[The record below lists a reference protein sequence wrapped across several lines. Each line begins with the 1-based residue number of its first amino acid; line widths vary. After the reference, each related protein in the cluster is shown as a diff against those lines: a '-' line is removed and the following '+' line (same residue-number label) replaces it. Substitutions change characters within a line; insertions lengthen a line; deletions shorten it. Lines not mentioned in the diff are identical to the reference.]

1 MYKHLNKT
9 IYNLFK
15 NQGKRVPGKT
25 KPGKTA
31 QIYQNIKYK
40 KCVFI

>member
-1 MYKHLNKT
+1 MVVHSMYKHLNKM

-15 NQGKRVPGKT
+15 NQGKRVLAKT
-25 KPGKTA
+25 KPGKTT

-40 KCVFI
+40 